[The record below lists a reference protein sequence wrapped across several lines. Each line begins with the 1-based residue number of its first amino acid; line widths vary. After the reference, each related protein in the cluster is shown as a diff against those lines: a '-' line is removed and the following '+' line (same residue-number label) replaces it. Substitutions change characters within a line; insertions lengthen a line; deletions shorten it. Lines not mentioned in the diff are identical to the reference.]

1 MIQNDKLSDVNYS
14 AECAVGKQNKNP
26 SKLARIFIKLM
37 ENFMAVALM
46 FMAVIIIAQIV
57 FRALLHPL
65 SWSEETARIASLWL
79 TLIGAYL
86 VARQDTHLKVEAFTD
101 FLTGKPKL
109 WLQIFINL
117 VSALCAAIL
126 AYYGTTTM
134 IALWTS
140 VTPATEIPFPFLFSA
155 IIISSGLML
164 IYFVFDTFN
173 VLREIFGTTDGVQQ

>member
-37 ENFMAVALM
+37 ENLMAVALM
-46 FMAVIIIAQIV
+46 YMAVIIIAQIV
-57 FRALLHPL
+57 FRELDHPL
-65 SWSEETARIASLWL
+65 SWSEETGRIASLWL

-86 VARQDTHLKVEAFTD
+86 VARQDSHLKVEAFTD
-101 FLTGKPKL
+101 FLKGKPRL
-109 WLQIFINL
+109 WLQLFINL
-117 VSALCAAIL
+117 VSVLCAAIL
-126 AYYGTTTM
+126 TYCGTTTM

-155 IIISSGLML
+155 TIIGSGLML
-164 IYFVFDTFN
+164 IYFVLETFN
-173 VLREIFGTTDGVQQ
+173 VLRETFGRTDGVK

>member
-1 MIQNDKLSDVNYS
+1 
-14 AECAVGKQNKNP
+14 
-26 SKLARIFIKLM
+26 
-37 ENFMAVALM
+37 
-46 FMAVIIIAQIV
+46 
-57 FRALLHPL
+57 
-65 SWSEETARIASLWL
+65 LWL

-155 IIISSGLML
+155 IIISSGLMV